1 MGKSRARTL
10 APRGTAQWV
19 TWKTTETTRGLK
31 GKWCPVKPSQPSP
44 SVQSSPA
51 KSPRKHNSDRAWDQ
65 SSTDFNADYEDFGNK
80 EPIGAL
86 NLPLG
91 RKKTKSPNDYL
102 REWKFRT
109 DDYLRI
115 LHE

>member
-1 MGKSRARTL
+1 MQILLGLKFTQVSSHHMGKSRTRTL

-19 TWKTTETTRGLK
+19 TWKTTETTRGLR
-31 GKWCPVKPSQPSP
+31 GEGGPSKPSQPSP

-65 SSTDFNADYEDFGNK
+65 SSTNFNADYEDFGTK

-86 NLPLG
+86 NLTLG
-91 RKKTKSPNDYL
+91 RKKTKVHYN
-102 REWKFRT
+102 
-109 DDYLRI
+109 
-115 LHE
+115 